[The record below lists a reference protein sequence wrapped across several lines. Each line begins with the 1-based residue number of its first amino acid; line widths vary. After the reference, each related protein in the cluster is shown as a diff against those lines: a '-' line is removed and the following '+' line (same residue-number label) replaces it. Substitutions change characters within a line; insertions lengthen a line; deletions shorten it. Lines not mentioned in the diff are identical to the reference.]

1 MVLYLGELRGFRHF
15 CDESQCIIHN
25 AKCRIEISMNG
36 NVIESKSFDFA
47 VRIVNLHKHLSTEKK
62 EFVLSKQ
69 LLRSGTSIGANVS
82 EAIRGQSKA
91 DFAAKMCIA
100 LKEANESHYWIRL
113 LYKTDFI
120 TEQEFNSIENDII
133 ELIKIL
139 SSICKTSTQ

>member
-1 MVLYLGELRGFRHF
+1 
-15 CDESQCIIHN
+15 
-25 AKCRIEISMNG
+25 MNG

-47 VRIVNLHKHLSTEKK
+47 VRIVNLHKHLSVEKK

-91 DFAAKMCIA
+91 DFVAKMCIA

-120 TEQEFNSIENDII
+120 TEQEFKSIENDII

>member
-1 MVLYLGELRGFRHF
+1 
-15 CDESQCIIHN
+15 
-25 AKCRIEISMNG
+25 MND

-47 VRIVNLHKHLSTEKK
+47 VRIVNLHKHLSAEKK

-82 EAIRGQSKA
+82 EAVRGQSKA
-91 DFAAKMCIA
+91 DFLAKMSIA

-113 LYKTDFI
+113 LYKTDFL
-120 TEQEFNSIENDII
+120 TEQEFNSIENDVV

-139 SSICKTSTQ
+139 SSICKTSTK

>member
-1 MVLYLGELRGFRHF
+1 
-15 CDESQCIIHN
+15 
-25 AKCRIEISMNG
+25 MNN
-36 NVIESKSFDFA
+36 NVVENKSFDFA
-47 VRIVNLHKHLSTEKK
+47 VRIVFLHKHLSAEKK

-82 EAIRGQSKA
+82 EALRGQSKA

-113 LYKTDFI
+113 LYKTDFL
-120 TEQEFNSIENDII
+120 TEQQFNSIENDII

>member
-1 MVLYLGELRGFRHF
+1 
-15 CDESQCIIHN
+15 
-25 AKCRIEISMNG
+25 MND

-47 VRIVNLHKHLSTEKK
+47 VRIVNLHKHLSAEKK

-82 EAIRGQSKA
+82 EAVRGQSKA
-91 DFAAKMCIA
+91 DFLAKMSIA

-113 LYKTDFI
+113 LYTTDFL
-120 TEQEFNSIENDII
+120 TEQEFNSIENDVV

-139 SSICKTSTQ
+139 SSICKTSTK

>member
-1 MVLYLGELRGFRHF
+1 M
-15 CDESQCIIHN
+15 SKNII
-25 AKCRIEISMNG
+25 EQ
-36 NVIESKSFDFA
+36 KSFDFA
-47 VRIVNLHKHLSTEKK
+47 VRIVNLYKHLSSEKK
-62 EFVLSKQ
+62 EFILSKQ
-69 LLRSGTSIGANVS
+69 LLRSGTSIGANVA

-91 DFAAKMCIA
+91 DFLAKMCIA

-120 TEQEFNSIENDII
+120 SEQEFNSIENDVV

>member
-1 MVLYLGELRGFRHF
+1 MQNSEWR
-15 CDESQCIIHN
+15 
-25 AKCRIEISMNG
+25 KSMSD
-36 NVIESKSFDFA
+36 NVVENKSFDFA
-47 VRIVNLHKHLSTEKK
+47 VRIVNLHKHLSSEKK

-82 EAIRGQSKA
+82 EALRGQSKA
-91 DFAAKMCIA
+91 DFLAKMSIA

-113 LYKTDFI
+113 LYKTDFL

-139 SSICKTSTQ
+139 SSICKTSTK